1 MDGNLVADTTQ
12 WVKGKDYPEW
22 MDEVGI
28 ATISKGYLLPDE
40 TPKKAYRRVAKAIAE
55 RIHHPELESK
65 FFKYIWN
72 GWIGLASPV
81 LSNTGTDRG
90 LPISCF
96 GIDTP
101 DSIRGIGLTNAELM
115 KLTALGGGVGISVS
129 RIRPRGTTIT
139 GNGKSEGVVPWC
151 KIYDSSI
158 IATNQGSVRRGA
170 ASVNLDINH
179 PDIKEFMQIRRPKG
193 DPNRQCLNLHQCVVV
208 DDAFMRRFQ
217 YR

>member
-1 MDGNLVADTTQ
+1 MDGNLIADTTN
-12 WVKGKDYPEW
+12 WVAGKDYPEW
-22 MDEVGI
+22 MDEVGV

-40 TPKKAYRRVAKAIAE
+40 TPRKAYRRVAKAVAS
-55 RIHHPELESK
+55 RINRPDLENK

-129 RIRPRGTTIT
+129 
-139 GNGKSEGVVPWC
+139 
-151 KIYDSSI
+151 
-158 IATNQGSVRRGA
+158 
-170 ASVNLDINH
+170 
-179 PDIKEFMQIRRPKG
+179 F
-193 DPNRQCLNLHQCVVV
+193 
-208 DDAFMRRFQ
+208 
-217 YR
+217 

>member
-1 MDGNLVADTTQ
+1 MDKDLTIDYKQ
-12 WVKGKDYPEW
+12 WEKGRDYPEFL
-22 MDEVGI
+22 DEV
-28 ATISKGYLLPDE
+28 ALSTISKGYLLPGE
-40 TPKKAYRRVAKAIAE
+40 TPKKAYRRVANAVAN
-55 RIHHPELESK
+55 RLNRPDLANK

-101 DSIRGIGLTNAELM
+101 DSVRGIGLTNAELM

-129 RIRPRGTTIT
+129 RIRPRGTEIT
-139 GNGKSEGVVPWC
+139 GNGTSEGVVPWC

-179 PDIKEFMQIRRPKG
+179 PDIEEFLANQ
-193 DPNRQCLNLHQCVVV
+193 
-208 DDAFMRRFQ
+208 AS
-217 YR
+217 